1 MITPSNEW
9 PQHRNT
15 QLANTTQLWYGS
27 DSKESFDKN
36 LLDPI
41 SRAWVVDAGWVEN
54 EITYKFNKQGF
65 RSIEF
70 DTDIS
75 AGMALGCSF
84 TQGVGVLQEH
94 SWPSIVSKKIQYPI
108 WNLGI
113 GAGSM
118 DTVFRLLDYWLPI
131 LKPKFVLVACPS
143 KYRIEICNSDGT
155 FNNFLP
161 AHTPHGE
168 QLALYKEWIM
178 HEANSD
184 LNFKKNLLAIASLCN
199 QHSIPLHE
207 LSVDKDF
214 ISDHKARDLIH
225 PGAQSHCDF
234 ADKMIQKL
242 ERIT

>member
-1 MITPSNEW
+1 MNYHMLS
-9 PQHRNT
+9 QHRNT
-15 QLANTTQLWYGS
+15 QLANTTQLWYGCDSEEAFGTHLS
-27 DSKESFDKN
+27 D
-36 LLDPI
+36 PT
-41 SRAWVVDAGWVEN
+41 SRAQLVATGWIET

-70 DTDIS
+70 DTNIF

-84 TQGVGVLQEH
+84 TQGVGVLQEQA
-94 SWPSIVSKKIQYPI
+94 WPSIVSKKIQYPI

-113 GAGSM
+113 GGGSM

-131 LKPKFVLVACPS
+131 LKPKFVLVACPL
-143 KYRIEICNSDGT
+143 KYRIEICNSTGI
-155 FNNFLP
+155 FKNYLP
-161 AHTPHGE
+161 AHIPRNE
-168 QLALYKEWIM
+168 QSALYKEWII
-178 HEANSD
+178 HDANSD
-184 LNFKKNLLAIASLCN
+184 LNFKKNLLAITSLCN

-214 ISDHKARDLIH
+214 ISDHKARDLMH

-242 ERIT
+242 EKIT